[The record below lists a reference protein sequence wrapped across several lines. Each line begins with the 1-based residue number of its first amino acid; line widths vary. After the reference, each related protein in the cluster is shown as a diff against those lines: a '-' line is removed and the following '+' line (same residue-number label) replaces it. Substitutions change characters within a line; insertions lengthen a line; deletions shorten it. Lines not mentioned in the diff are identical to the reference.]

1 MSAPLVARAMKPS
14 ACSCSRRSAT
24 NALVRKQ
31 SNPSTTTTT
40 TMVSRH
46 QRKKIISVRTN
57 AVLLPMMTPVAIGS
71 IDTDRIAN
79 AYESSSSLN
88 RTHQIEV
95 QRVFEVA
102 DAAEMTMEQAPAM
115 EAPAPAMEAPAMEMG
130 MEAQDVPAV
139 ETAEPEM
146 TVEQAPTVEAA
157 KPAKGKRPALQKGGW
172 LGPITDG
179 LEWTLECIDG
189 LLAPITGT
197 NSYGYSI
204 LVLTLLVKFV
214 TFPLTK
220 KQIEGS
226 VNMQALQPKVKELQ
240 AMYANDPEKL
250 QMETARLYK
259 EANFNPLA
267 GCLPTFATLP
277 VFIGLYRA
285 LSNASVEGLLKDGFY
300 WIPSLGGPQR
310 LKCET
315 TAMDFRGCSLSW
327 TARRRLVG
335 TTHCLTW
342 SCRFCWSFL
351 KRYLKRLCNLTRR
364 NRRIHRS
371 NNRKLF

>member
-1 MSAPLVARAMKPS
+1 
-14 ACSCSRRSAT
+14 
-24 NALVRKQ
+24 
-31 SNPSTTTTT
+31 
-40 TMVSRH
+40 MVSRH

-115 EAPAPAMEAPAMEMG
+115 EAPAPAVEAPAMEVG
-130 MEAQDVPAV
+130 MEAQDVPVV

-240 AMYANDPEKL
+240 ANKVIRVKSGKVEK
-250 QMETARLYK
+250 R
-259 EANFNPLA
+259 
-267 GCLPTFATLP
+267 GS
-277 VFIGLYRA
+277 G
-285 LSNASVEGLLKDGFY
+285 
-300 WIPSLGGPQR
+300 
-310 LKCET
+310 KC
-315 TAMDFRGCSLSW
+315 
-327 TARRRLVG
+327 
-335 TTHCLTW
+335 
-342 SCRFCWSFL
+342 
-351 KRYLKRLCNLTRR
+351 KK
-364 NRRIHRS
+364 
-371 NNRKLF
+371 

>member
-1 MSAPLVARAMKPS
+1 
-14 ACSCSRRSAT
+14 
-24 NALVRKQ
+24 
-31 SNPSTTTTT
+31 
-40 TMVSRH
+40 MVSRH

-102 DAAEMTMEQAPAM
+102 DAAEMTMEQ
-115 EAPAPAMEAPAMEMG
+115 APAMEAPAMEMG

-226 VNMQALQPKVKELQ
+226 VNMQALQPKVKEL
-240 AMYANDPEKL
+240 
-250 QMETARLYK
+250 
-259 EANFNPLA
+259 
-267 GCLPTFATLP
+267 
-277 VFIGLYRA
+277 
-285 LSNASVEGLLKDGFY
+285 
-300 WIPSLGGPQR
+300 
-310 LKCET
+310 
-315 TAMDFRGCSLSW
+315 
-327 TARRRLVG
+327 
-335 TTHCLTW
+335 
-342 SCRFCWSFL
+342 
-351 KRYLKRLCNLTRR
+351 
-364 NRRIHRS
+364 
-371 NNRKLF
+371 

>member
-40 TMVSRH
+40 TMVRH

-157 KPAKGKRPALQKGGW
+157 KPAKGKRPALQKGG
-172 LGPITDG
+172 G
-179 LEWTLECIDG
+179 
-189 LLAPITGT
+189 
-197 NSYGYSI
+197 
-204 LVLTLLVKFV
+204 
-214 TFPLTK
+214 
-220 KQIEGS
+220 
-226 VNMQALQPKVKELQ
+226 
-240 AMYANDPEKL
+240 
-250 QMETARLYK
+250 
-259 EANFNPLA
+259 
-267 GCLPTFATLP
+267 
-277 VFIGLYRA
+277 
-285 LSNASVEGLLKDGFY
+285 
-300 WIPSLGGPQR
+300 
-310 LKCET
+310 
-315 TAMDFRGCSLSW
+315 
-327 TARRRLVG
+327 
-335 TTHCLTW
+335 
-342 SCRFCWSFL
+342 
-351 KRYLKRLCNLTRR
+351 
-364 NRRIHRS
+364 
-371 NNRKLF
+371 

>member
-1 MSAPLVARAMKPS
+1 
-14 ACSCSRRSAT
+14 
-24 NALVRKQ
+24 
-31 SNPSTTTTT
+31 
-40 TMVSRH
+40 
-46 QRKKIISVRTN
+46 
-57 AVLLPMMTPVAIGS
+57 
-71 IDTDRIAN
+71 
-79 AYESSSSLN
+79 
-88 RTHQIEV
+88 
-95 QRVFEVA
+95 
-102 DAAEMTMEQAPAM
+102 MEQAPAM

-226 VNMQALQPKVKELQ
+226 VNMQALQPKSERVTSDVRKRPGEVTDG
-240 AMYANDPEKL
+240 NG
-250 QMETARLYK
+250 ET
-259 EANFNPLA
+259 
-267 GCLPTFATLP
+267 
-277 VFIGLYRA
+277 I
-285 LSNASVEGLLKDGFY
+285 
-300 WIPSLGGPQR
+300 
-310 LKCET
+310 
-315 TAMDFRGCSLSW
+315 
-327 TARRRLVG
+327 
-335 TTHCLTW
+335 
-342 SCRFCWSFL
+342 
-351 KRYLKRLCNLTRR
+351 
-364 NRRIHRS
+364 
-371 NNRKLF
+371 